1 MSTFNTNPKTARNIS
16 WTEGIDPETEDR
28 LAYLALSSK
37 EKWDYLMT
45 LILATYP
52 PGKKVTFNNR
62 TIEWT

>member
-1 MSTFNTNPKTARNIS
+1 MRTPKSSLKTARNIS
-16 WTEGIDPETEDR
+16 WKDGVDPETEDR

-52 PGKKVTFNNR
+52 KGKKVTFDKR
-62 TIEWT
+62 LIEW